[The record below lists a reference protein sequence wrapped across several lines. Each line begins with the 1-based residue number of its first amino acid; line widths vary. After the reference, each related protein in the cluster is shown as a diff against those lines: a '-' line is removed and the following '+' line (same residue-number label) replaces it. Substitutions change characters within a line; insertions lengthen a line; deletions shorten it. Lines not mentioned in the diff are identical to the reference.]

1 MALNGEE
8 KRTPLIDVR
17 SGAKMGNEGKVT
29 KRKPRA
35 GKLQKVT
42 MRIIKTCLP
51 YAKYTLIPG
60 LFLTSL
66 YFTEPRPTLWELLDP
81 FSQ

>member
-1 MALNGEE
+1 M
-8 KRTPLIDVR
+8 RRFIIDLYRAVV
-17 SGAKMGNEGKVT
+17 SMGDDKVVQ
-29 KRKPRA
+29 RKPRA
-35 GKLQKVT
+35 SKGYKVC
-42 MRIIKTCLP
+42 MRIFKTCLP

-60 LFLTSL
+60 LFITSL